1 VRFRKLIP
9 PMSIIALAALF
20 VAGGGCSRH
29 GRKGN
34 AAPVPGVSPLF
45 GATFQRDEAAVR
57 DLIEKRAKPNEKVAS
72 AVILE
77 EDRGKGVVEKIDVT
91 GWTPLHMAAYQRDD
105 KIINLLVGA
114 GADINARNGDGQ
126 TPISVVFMTQFGH
139 GGCLSYRETIAM
151 FIKLGADLN
160 VADNDGKTVLH
171 YAVRTGWKDVIQML
185 RNAGAKE

>member
-1 VRFRKLIP
+1 MRFRKLIP

-72 AVILE
+72 AVILYNAIRIMRPPLGE
-77 EDRGKGVVEKIDVT
+77 LMDIEPAGLTQQVGEIARRVRGVADVEKV
-91 GWTPLHMAAYQRDD
+91 LAR
-105 KIINLLVGA
+105 KSGA
-114 GADINARNGDGQ
+114 GYWVDMHVEVDGRM
-126 TPISVVFMTQFGH
+126 SVH
-139 GGCLSYRETIAM
+139 DAHE
-151 FIKLGADLN
+151 
-160 VADNDGKTVLH
+160 VAHQVKD
-171 YAVRTGWKDVIQML
+171 AVRNALPRVQDVLIHIEP
-185 RNAGAKE
+185 APPTDP